1 MRGLIKRIPSK
12 IPLSHLTLFP
22 LYGMLLAER
31 GTQMKTIK
39 STMKAIKVPKEAI
52 EVKEKF
58 MPVDTRPL
66 DSKHRITLGGRL
78 YRVVSNKMKVDSYQV
93 FVGQAGDILLRP
105 AVSIP
110 SSEAWV
116 YRNTEVIGKVRQGL
130 KEAAEGKTEKVDDLE
145 DFLNAL

>member
-1 MRGLIKRIPSK
+1 MKIIKASEK
-12 IPLSHLTLFP
+12 
-22 LYGMLLAER
+22 
-31 GTQMKTIK
+31 K
-39 STMKAIKVPKEAI
+39 KEVV

-78 YRVVSNKMKVDSYQV
+78 QRFMMSKMKIDSYQV
-93 FVGQAGDILLRP
+93 FVGKNGDILLRP

-116 YRNTEVIGKVRQGL
+116 YRNPEVIGKIRRGL
-130 KEAAEGKTEKVDDLE
+130 SEAAEGKTEKADDLE
-145 DFLNAL
+145 IFLDNL